1 MDCRKEW
8 EGGTRMCWRQWGII
22 GLFALALGA
31 AILITAIFPVGFLMF
46 LAALLLIACG
56 VGLIRR
62 R

>member
-1 MDCRKEW
+1 MKGE
-8 EGGTRMCWRQWGII
+8 THMCWRRWWIV

-46 LAALLLIACG
+46 LVALLLIACG